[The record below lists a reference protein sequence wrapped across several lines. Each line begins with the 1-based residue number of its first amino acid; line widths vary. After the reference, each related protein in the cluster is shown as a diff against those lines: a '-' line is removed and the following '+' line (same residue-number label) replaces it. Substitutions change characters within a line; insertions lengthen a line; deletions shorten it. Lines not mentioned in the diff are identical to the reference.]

1 MGDRL
6 CVYVWV
12 GGKAVA
18 FLSPLAGYDCASVY
32 ASSILMAQITYAAC
46 VAGEELLC
54 PHATCCLCVVAAVA
68 AAAKIYYLQS
78 TPGGVIPEKVL
89 WRLSHR

>member
-18 FLSPLAGYDCASVY
+18 FLSPLAGSDCASVY

-54 PHATCCLCVVAAVA
+54 PHATCCLCVVAAAA